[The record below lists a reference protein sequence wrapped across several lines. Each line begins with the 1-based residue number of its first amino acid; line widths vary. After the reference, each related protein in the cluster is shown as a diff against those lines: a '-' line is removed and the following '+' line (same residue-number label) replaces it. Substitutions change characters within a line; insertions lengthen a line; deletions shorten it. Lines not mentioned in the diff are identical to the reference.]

1 MMSATGPDRRERKK
15 AATRR
20 ALADAALRLFLE
32 RGYDNVTVREVADAA
47 DVATTTLLKYFPS
60 KAALVFDKDTDLE
73 AALIAA
79 VVDRG
84 VGVSVLGAL
93 RAHARTRV
101 NAMAAPGRDEFI
113 ELVRT
118 TPALSEYA
126 HKMWMRHQDALARA
140 IAGERGAPE
149 GDPRC
154 AALALFALETSELA
168 VRSEDDPI
176 RAVDAA
182 FDILE
187 HGWHVED

>member
-1 MMSATGPDRRERKK
+1 MTAAAKPDRRERKK
-15 AATRR
+15 AATRT
-20 ALADAALRLFLE
+20 ALTDAALRLFLE

-47 DVATTTLLKYFPS
+47 DVAATTLLKYFPS
-60 KAALVFDKDTDLE
+60 KASLVFDKDTDLE
-73 AALIAA
+73 AALVAA

-84 VGVSVLGAL
+84 DGVSILWAL
-93 RAHARTRV
+93 WAHARARV

-126 HKMWMRHQDALARA
+126 HKMWTRHQDALARA
-140 IAGERGAPE
+140 IAGELDAPE

-154 AALALFALETSELA
+154 AALALFALQTSELA
-168 VRSEDDPI
+168 MRSDDPI

-187 HGWHVED
+187 QGWGAED